1 MLFSGLL
8 FIEKVSKKSVTIGR
22 RLWGRGGFL
31 SVIVKQYL
39 KTRVFLKYQKF
50 GIKITFV
57 GYKKVNKNQLI

>member
-1 MLFSGLL
+1 M
-8 FIEKVSKKSVTIGR
+8 IIGR

-39 KTRVFLKYQKF
+39 KTRVLLKYQKF

-57 GYKKVNKNQLI
+57 GYQKVNTNQLI